1 MLRSR
6 VSNHSDTSKPAQVWC
21 KSSDSHQDCGCF
33 KSISRS
39 PFLRFSYASL
49 TLLQVPTV
57 NIQVRCSRRLVFALC
72 IGSVFLAGCGGGD
85 VGKGKV
91 PPLGKV
97 SGTVKLDGKPLEN
110 AQVEFVP
117 ANDNVSIGMTDS
129 SGYYTLDYNATN
141 KGAVVGEHTVKVTTK
156 LGAALGKDA
165 TEKVP
170 AQYNTRS
177 ELKASVKAGDN
188 KFDFDLKGK

>member
-1 MLRSR
+1 MN
-6 VSNHSDTSKPAQVWC
+6 V
-21 KSSDSHQDCGCF
+21 
-33 KSISRS
+33 
-39 PFLRFSYASL
+39 
-49 TLLQVPTV
+49 
-57 NIQVRCSRRLVFALC
+57 QVRCARRLVFALC
-72 IGSVFLAGCGGGD
+72 VGSLFVAGCGGGD
-85 VGKGKV
+85 TGKGKL

-97 SGTVKLDGKPLEN
+97 TGTIKLDGKPLEN

-117 ANDNVSIGMTDS
+117 VNDNVSIGMTDS
-129 SGYYTLDYNATN
+129 SGSYTLDYNASN
-141 KGAVVGEHTVKVTTK
+141 KGAVVGEHTVRVTTK
-156 LGAALGKDA
+156 LGGAIGKDT